1 MAGQSQDDDEY
12 GRILSVQA
20 RRYELRQ
27 TGDVR
32 AATKIVSAAI
42 GTVLVSAFVFLV
54 GLGCYAAYMAVA
66 G

>member
-1 MAGQSQDDDEY
+1 MAGQSQEDDEY
-12 GRILSVQA
+12 GRILSGQG

-32 AATKIVSAAI
+32 AATKIVSAVI

-54 GLGCYAAYMAVA
+54 ALGCYAAYMAVA